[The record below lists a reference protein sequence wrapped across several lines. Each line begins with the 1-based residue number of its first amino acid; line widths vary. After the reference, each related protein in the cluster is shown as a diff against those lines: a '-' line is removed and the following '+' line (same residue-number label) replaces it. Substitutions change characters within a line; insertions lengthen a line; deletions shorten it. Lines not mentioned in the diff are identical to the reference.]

1 MSRNGRKYRTNR
13 KCKYNLYRRRNKN
26 GLSWSKCRVSRKS
39 MGNVWRKIN
48 VKPEESEE
56 NEEPCLYAE
65 ESTAVSRA
73 GIKTILVSKKKC

>member
-1 MSRNGRKYRTNR
+1 MKR
-13 KCKYNLYRRRNKN
+13 
-26 GLSWSKCRVSRKS
+26 
-39 MGNVWRKIN
+39 
-48 VKPEESEE
+48 EESEE